1 MFTEFFF
8 CVRRVKKKYMRW
20 EEKLSKRNDINLT
33 PHKTS
38 DVYGLNKTREK
49 KNEIYFSRPTGF
61 LLHPLK

>member
-1 MFTEFFF
+1 
-8 CVRRVKKKYMRW
+8 MRW